1 MTTAILNLFQ
11 FDHAFAA
18 VSVAGGAFL
27 ISEFFH
33 VSPRVRVHAAAFR
46 IAVVIQAKK
55 CPDLPG

>member
-1 MTTAILNLFQ
+1 MATAILDPLQLNHSL
-11 FDHAFAA
+11 AAAA
-18 VSVAGGAFL
+18 VADGAFL
-27 ISEFFH
+27 VSEFFH